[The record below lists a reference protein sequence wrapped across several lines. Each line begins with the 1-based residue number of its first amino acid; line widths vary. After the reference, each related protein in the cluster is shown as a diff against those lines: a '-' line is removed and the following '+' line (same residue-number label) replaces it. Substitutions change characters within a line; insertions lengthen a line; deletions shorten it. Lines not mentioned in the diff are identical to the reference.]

1 MSIERVISVINLQP
15 KLKMRNLLKFSFL
28 LLLVSCVSP
37 KIIEL
42 GGKASTKGQEVSQN
56 GIDILKVL
64 SQQAAIDK
72 SQQDKITVLTDPDP
86 ARMPLPDTK
95 VKNDFPKALDER
107 MSAYQSLLNTY
118 KAFSLL
124 TDSKY
129 SDKTQEATIAS
140 QDSYNAISILPDIPA
155 TVSALLPKVAKTISQ
170 HIQAR
175 KIKKHNEILFAL
187 SEVYAKLWEEDK
199 KTWNAYIDRVYDD
212 YITGLNGV
220 KSSRYDAKKISEN
233 DKEPFSDTP
242 TVILMYRL
250 NKRDELNKEKNKLK
264 KSLNDFGKVLNELNK
279 AHAEIS
285 KSKTEILDAIKTMN
299 TIENLLKEMENAR
312 TA

>member
-1 MSIERVISVINLQP
+1 
-15 KLKMRNLLKFSFL
+15 MRNLLKFLLLFL
-28 LLLVSCVSP
+28 LASCASP

-42 GGKASTKGQEVSQN
+42 GGKASTKGQEVSQK
-56 GIDILKVL
+56 GIDLLKVL

-86 ARMPLPDTK
+86 EKMPLPDTK
-95 VKNDFPKALDER
+95 VKNDFPKALDIR
-107 MSAYQSLLNTY
+107 MKAYQNLLNTY

-129 SDKTQEATIAS
+129 SDKTQEATSAL
-140 QDSYNAISILPDIPA
+140 QDSYNAISSLPDIPA
-155 TVSALLPKVAKTISQ
+155 TVSAILPKVAKMISQ
-170 HIQAR
+170 GIQA
-175 KIKKHNEILFAL
+175 KKVKKHSEVLFAL
-187 SEVYAKLWEEDK
+187 SEAYAKLWEADK

-233 DKEPFSDTP
+233 NTEPFSDAP

-250 NKRDELNKEKNKLK
+250 NKRDELTKEKNKLK
-264 KSLNDFGKVLNELNK
+264 KSLDDFGKALDELNK

-285 KSKTEILDAIKTMN
+285 KSKTEISDAIKTIN
-299 TIENLLKEMENAR
+299 TIENLLKEIENAR
-312 TA
+312 TT